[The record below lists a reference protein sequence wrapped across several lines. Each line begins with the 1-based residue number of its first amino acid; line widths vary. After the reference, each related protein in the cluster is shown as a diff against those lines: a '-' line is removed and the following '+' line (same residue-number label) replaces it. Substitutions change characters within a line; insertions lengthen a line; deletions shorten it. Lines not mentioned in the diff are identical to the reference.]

1 MEVEVQNQEVF
12 PSAGKNTEIV
22 LVPCHTWKYV
32 STATSGGIDISEV
45 PGCHLLQ
52 QMSSQWG
59 SQKLIHGLVSELY
72 EMAIL
77 SKVHKPDHF
86 ESHNSLKPSFT
97 NIWALHSNF
106 EGCESSFKA
115 NSPDIL
121 ALWETNLD
129 DSIYSG
135 NFPLIWKDSI
145 THRDGLAVYMK
156 LM

>member
-1 MEVEVQNQEVF
+1 MEVEVQNQQVF
-12 PSAGKNTEIV
+12 PSAGKKTEIV

-59 SQKLIHGLVSELY
+59 SQKLIHGSVSELY

-86 ESHNSLKPSFT
+86 ESHNSLKPSFI

-106 EGCESSFKA
+106 EGCESFSRQTLLTF
-115 NSPDIL
+115 L
-121 ALWETNLD
+121 LYERQT
-129 DSIYSG
+129 
-135 NFPLIWKDSI
+135 
-145 THRDGLAVYMK
+145 
-156 LM
+156 